1 MMPPLVAA
9 DRARRHEIAAAI
21 LAAFA
26 TDAGVDELQRR
37 VEATPPTDPAVPRLR
52 AGLGAAR
59 AYARERAPGTP
70 LLTSLAES
78 AALLRVGLFFE
89 VHERLEGQWRLLV
102 GPQRAALQGLIQIAV
117 ALHHFAHRNVR
128 GALSL
133 FAKGRTRLERDGG
146 ALPEID
152 VAAFLAASAPWQGA
166 LSTGRWPDRL
176 PLPPLLVA
184 GVSSARARPPS
195 A

>member
-1 MMPPLVAA
+1 MMPPLVAV

-26 TDAGVDELQRR
+26 TDAELEALQRQ
-37 VEATPPTDPAVPRLR
+37 VEAAPPNDPAVPRLR
-52 AGLGAAR
+52 AGLAAAR

-89 VHERLEGQWRLLV
+89 VHERLEVEWRLLV
-102 GPQRAALQGLIQIAV
+102 GPRRAAVQGLIQMVV
-117 ALHHFAHRNVR
+117 ALHHLAHGNFR
-128 GALSL
+128 GAFSL
-133 FAKGRTRLERDGG
+133 IAKGRARLERHGG
-146 ALPEID
+146 AVPEID
-152 VAAFLAASAPWQGA
+152 AAAFVAASAPWERA
-166 LSTGRWPDRL
+166 MEMGRWPDEL
-176 PLPPLLVA
+176 SLPPLLVA
-184 GVSSARARPPS
+184 GVSCARARPPS